1 MAGAVRVR
9 ALLLLLLLVGQC
21 LMMCLCGPNPAYYAI
36 EQKNGEKN
44 IALTFDDG
52 PHSTLTPRL
61 LDALK
66 EKGVKVTFFV
76 MGIKVDLHPDVV
88 AREAAEGHE
97 VANHA

>member
-1 MAGAVRVR
+1 MRWGTVLF
-9 ALLLLLLLVGQC
+9 LLSQLWVMCQC
-21 LMMCLCGPNPAYYAI
+21 GNPAFYSI

-52 PHSTLTPRL
+52 PHGTLTPRL
-61 LDALK
+61 LDSLK

-76 MGIKVDLHPDVV
+76 MGIKVDYHAGIVRRAV
-88 AREAAEGHE
+88 QEGHE